1 MKMIE
6 HNHFICHFYS
16 HFSVLSH
23 NSIRKDMK
31 FWKKSLMLSSNCVSK
46 IISCCF

>member
-6 HNHFICHFYS
+6 HNHFICHFIVI
-16 HFSVLSH
+16 FCAFSH

-31 FWKKSLMLSSNCVSK
+31 FWKEPDA
-46 IISCCF
+46 FF